1 MENLKTVFTNK
12 FHERDPPVVFNKE
25 HWSKI
30 LESVCNMKIKYFRTN
45 NIELN
50 ITKQQEGK

>member
-12 FHERDPPVVFNKE
+12 FHERDPTVVFHKE

-30 LESVCNMKIKYFRTN
+30 LESVCTIKMEYCRTK
-45 NIELN
+45 NINLIN
-50 ITKQQEGK
+50 TKQR